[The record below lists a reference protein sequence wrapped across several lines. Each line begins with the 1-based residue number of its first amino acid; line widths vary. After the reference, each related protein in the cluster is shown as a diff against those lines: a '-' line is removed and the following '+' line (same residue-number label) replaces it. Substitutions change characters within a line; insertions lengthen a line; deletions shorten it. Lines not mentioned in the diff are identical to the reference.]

1 MGSLSGYCLWDISLV
16 TKKSKPHTRWPEEK
30 LERTLESQSRRL
42 SPDQLEQD
50 FSSPWEGFTVTSR
63 AGVSPLAVW
72 EPPPPCIAPP
82 SWSTSPPRS
91 SSWPA
96 TPPRTS
102 R

>member
-16 TKKSKPHTRWPEEK
+16 TKKSKPLTRWPEEK

-42 SPDQLEQD
+42 SPDQPEQD
-50 FSSPWEGFTVTSR
+50 FSAPWEGSTVTSR
-63 AGVSPLAVW
+63 AGVSPLAVL
-72 EPPPPCIAPP
+72 EPPPLCTAPP
-82 SWSTSPPRS
+82 SWSTSPPRY
-91 SSWPA
+91 SSWPV